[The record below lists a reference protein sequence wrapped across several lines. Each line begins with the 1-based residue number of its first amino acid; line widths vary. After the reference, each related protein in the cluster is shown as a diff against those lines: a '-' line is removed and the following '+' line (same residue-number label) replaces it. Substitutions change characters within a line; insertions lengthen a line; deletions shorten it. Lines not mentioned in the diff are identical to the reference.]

1 MASNHLAF
9 CRKRLYIKG
18 MMKRVYVIL
27 AVLGVI
33 FLLSIILPKDKQQNS
48 QIEPQPE
55 QQVRSEKVE
64 VEGKL
69 VEGFP
74 QLPIFPDATVEK
86 SYKKESG
93 GKVGYEAVYL
103 TNKFPKEAMVWYR
116 EELEKQG
123 WTIIDEQIEGTESE
137 FSLMVER
144 GGKKVN
150 VFAENEDGETEI
162 SVEIPLQ

>member
-86 SYKKESG
+86 SYKK
-93 GKVGYEAVYL
+93 KA
-103 TNKFPKEAMVWYR
+103 A
-116 EELEKQG
+116 
-123 WTIIDEQIEGTESE
+123 
-137 FSLMVER
+137 ER
-144 GGKKVN
+144 LGMRRSILL
-150 VFAENEDGETEI
+150 I
-162 SVEIPLQ
+162 SF